1 MERGHN
7 CLVVLVSWA
16 LLALGLYA
24 YERVGLAAAAIPFGI
39 GGYLRRH
46 HDRQLRDVLFANRGW
61 KVFAAIYYL
70 GLLIV
75 SFLYNDSLARLEMV
89 LFVAVICFPF
99 LLAIVINDVLT
110 CVRYLQ
116 S

>member
-1 MERGHN
+1 M
-7 CLVVLVSWA
+7 SWI
-16 LLALGLYA
+16 LLALGLYV
-24 YERVGLAAAAIPFGI
+24 YERIGLAAAAIPFGI

-46 HDRQLRDVLFANRGW
+46 HDKQLRDILFANRAW
-61 KVFAAIYYL
+61 KAFTVIYYL

-75 SFLYNDSLARLEMV
+75 SFLYADSLMRLEMV

-99 LLAIVINDVLT
+99 LLAVLINDVLT